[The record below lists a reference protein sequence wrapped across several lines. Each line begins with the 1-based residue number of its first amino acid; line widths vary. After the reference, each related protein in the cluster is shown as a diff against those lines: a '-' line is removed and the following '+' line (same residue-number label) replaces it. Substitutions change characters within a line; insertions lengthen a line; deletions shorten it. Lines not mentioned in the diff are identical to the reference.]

1 MRVGVVRNP
10 ASHAN
15 RKRPR
20 PAPEGGDVLFAQAPS
35 ATVMAEVLADFARR
49 DVGLV
54 VLEGGDGSLR
64 DMITALP
71 AAFGEAQPLLG
82 VVPAGKTNLLARD
95 LGLASLDTLPLDRL
109 LAAAREPVAP
119 ERLKVRRALEVKWT
133 AGDRPAAHGFF
144 FGAAAFRRATD
155 MAQTVH
161 SLGAFQ
167 RPAIAMTLAGVLA
180 KVLTGGPEDPWR
192 AGEAMRLQIDGRPQP
207 EGRRFLFLA
216 STLKRFPLRFRPFG
230 ATDGGLRYLDVDAPP
245 PRLPAAIPAMM
256 RDEPPAWLEAAG
268 YRQGG
273 GERFDLFLDQA
284 FILDGEHF
292 PGGELSIQAGP
303 PLRFVA
309 S

>member
-15 RKRPR
+15 RRRPR
-20 PAPEGGDVLFAQAPS
+20 PAPEGDVLFAEVPDA
-35 ATVMAEVLADFARR
+35 AAMAETLREFARQET
-49 DVGLV
+49 GLV

-71 AAFGEAQPLLG
+71 AAFGEAQPLLA

-95 LGLASLDTLPLDRL
+95 LGLASLDTLPLERL
-109 LAAAREPVAP
+109 LQAAREPVAP
-119 ERLKVRRALEVKWT
+119 ERVKVRRAVKVEW
-133 AGDRPAAHGFF
+133 ADGGHAAAHGFF
-144 FGAAAFRRATD
+144 LGAAAFRRATD

-161 SLGAFQ
+161 SFGAFQ
-167 RPAIAMTLAGVLA
+167 RPAIAMTLAGVFARVLA
-180 KVLTGGPEDPWR
+180 GGPDDPWR
-192 AGEAMRLQIDGRPQP
+192 AGEPMALAVDGQPQP
-207 EGRRFLFLA
+207 GGRRFLFLA
-216 STLKRFPLRFRPFG
+216 STLKRFPLNFRPFG

-245 PRLPAAIPAMM
+245 RRLGAAVKGVMAP
-256 RDEPPAWLEAAG
+256 EPPAWLAAEG

-273 GERFDLFLDQA
+273 GERLDLVLEEA
-284 FILDGEHF
+284 FVLDGEVF
-292 PGGELSIQAGP
+292 PGGALQIEAGP